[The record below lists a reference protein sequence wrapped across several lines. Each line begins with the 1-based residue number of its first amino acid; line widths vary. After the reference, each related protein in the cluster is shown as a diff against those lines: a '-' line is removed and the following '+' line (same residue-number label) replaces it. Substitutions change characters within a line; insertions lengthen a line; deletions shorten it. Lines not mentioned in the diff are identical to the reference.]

1 MPDNIGEVKM
11 PDNIGKFS
19 LFWQVFISILV
30 AVTFIMQ
37 LYGNFIKVGTTTEL
51 QSLQRIDEN
60 LKSIESCARQVNKID
75 NQVNVN
81 TPGTIKSDVE
91 GLKTRMTTIEVQ
103 FNTTVSSIFDQISDI
118 KSSMDKIDRYIR
130 GSEGG

>member
-1 MPDNIGEVKM
+1 M